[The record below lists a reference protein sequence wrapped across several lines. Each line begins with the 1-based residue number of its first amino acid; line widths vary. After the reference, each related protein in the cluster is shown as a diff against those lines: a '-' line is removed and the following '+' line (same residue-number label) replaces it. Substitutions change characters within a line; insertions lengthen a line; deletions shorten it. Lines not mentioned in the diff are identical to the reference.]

1 MNLQFEYFYGSE
13 AEQFAFYRIP
23 KSLMTDPQ
31 FAGVSL
37 MAKLLYGLLPGRGC
51 AQNHFPFDQFQPDE
65 SLRTGAQGAL
75 CICRE
80 GIPEAGDLLLY
91 PL

>member
-1 MNLQFEYFYGSE
+1 MPEHFEYFYGSE

-37 MAKLLYGLLPGRGC
+37 MAKLLYGLLRHCSTSGRTTSVISEIIS
-51 AQNHFPFDQFQPDE
+51 ADTLKPYMSSIVD
-65 SLRTGAQGAL
+65 R
-75 CICRE
+75 
-80 GIPEAGDLLLY
+80 
-91 PL
+91 